1 MDTDQL
7 KAAFIPQ
14 RINPVENFPKYQS
27 KLNSI
32 LSGNEAEDASVTS
45 TNLSG
50 QDSLILSDPDA
61 NSITSDN
68 EVEKDTR
75 ETSSPTGAKAN
86 IPEPDAIESL
96 MRKLDTRKKSSLPQ
110 LSDQE
115 SSDEWE

>member
-75 ETSSPTGAKAN
+75 ETSSPTGTKT
-86 IPEPDAIESL
+86 IHEPDAVESL
-96 MRKLDTRKKSSLPQ
+96 MKKLDTRKKSSLPQ